1 MLKTVKKEDYEK
13 ENSLKAYTKPTK
25 NFSES
30 ESSESLR
37 SVDDLE

>member
-1 MLKTVKKEDYEK
+1 MHKTVNKEDYEE
-13 ENSLKAYTKPTK
+13 ENSLKAYTKPSK
-25 NFSES
+25 NFLES